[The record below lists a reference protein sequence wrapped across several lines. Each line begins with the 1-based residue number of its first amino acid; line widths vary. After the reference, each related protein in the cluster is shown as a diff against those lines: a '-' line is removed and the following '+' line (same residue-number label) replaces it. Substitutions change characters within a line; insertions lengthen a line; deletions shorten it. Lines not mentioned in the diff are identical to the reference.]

1 MLKLLQVLSFSLSLS
16 LVYKKKT
23 EQLKTHLKN
32 CNGYS
37 WGIFYMNFAGKF
49 PNWNK
54 ISFRTPTAL
63 RLRKAV
69 RLWKTN
75 EIVPR
80 SLILPQRNVLMFSM
94 TVNQVLGKNEAD

>member
-1 MLKLLQVLSFSLSLS
+1 
-16 LVYKKKT
+16 
-23 EQLKTHLKN
+23 
-32 CNGYS
+32 
-37 WGIFYMNFAGKF
+37 MNFIDKF

-69 RLWKTN
+69 RHWKTN

-80 SLILPQRNVLMFSM
+80 SLILPQKNVVMFA
-94 TVNQVLGKNEAD
+94 TTENQVLGGQ

>member
-1 MLKLLQVLSFSLSLS
+1 
-16 LVYKKKT
+16 
-23 EQLKTHLKN
+23 
-32 CNGYS
+32 
-37 WGIFYMNFAGKF
+37 MNFTGKF

-94 TVNQVLGKNEAD
+94 TENQVLGKNKAD